1 MEDVYPSNETTA
13 WGLILLAQTSNSD
26 HRSLDEKIFLSFFP
40 TLEHLELA
48 IHRRHDF
55 VVKANFTR

>member
-48 IHRRHDF
+48 IQRRHVF
-55 VVKANFTR
+55 VVKANFTH

>member
-26 HRSLDEKIFLSFFP
+26 HRSLDKKTFLLFYP

-48 IHRRHDF
+48 IHRWRDF
-55 VVKANFTR
+55 VDKANFTR